1 MTRHIE
7 IIEPGSLTLV
17 EDLGRV
23 GHLAV
28 GVGRA
33 GAADVGSYR
42 LGGRLVGNV
51 DGAAAL
57 EVTFGGL
64 RLRAHGEV
72 VVCLTGAPS
81 PADVDGRV
89 QAHATPFT
97 LRDGQVLS
105 LRMPL
110 SGLRTYVSFRGGLA
124 VPTVLGSAS
133 TDTMSGL
140 GPEPVRAGQVFGIG
154 QRTEG
159 LPHVDHA
166 AVAPPPSG
174 TVELAVL
181 PGPRRDWF
189 AEPERLAQAEWIVSG
204 RSDRK
209 GLRLDGE
216 PIERHT
222 EWRDIELPS
231 EGMVRGAIQ
240 VPPSGLPVLFLNDHP
255 VTGGYPV
262 IGVVRSAHVDR
273 AAQLQPGQPVRF
285 RWESLHP
292 HRAFPS

>member
-1 MTRHIE
+1 MTRHVE
-7 IIEPGSLTLV
+7 IIEPGPLTLV
-17 EDLGRV
+17 QDLGRV

-42 LGGRLVGNV
+42 LGGRLVGNS
-51 DGAAAL
+51 DGCAAL

-64 RLRAHGEV
+64 SLRAHGDI
-72 VVCLTGAPS
+72 VVCLTGAPV
-81 PADVDGRV
+81 PAEVDGRA

-124 VPTVLGSAS
+124 VPQVLGSSS

-140 GPEPVRAGQVFGIG
+140 GPEPLRAGQRLEIG

-166 AVAPPPSG
+166 AVAPPAAG
-174 TVELAVL
+174 VVELAVL

-189 AEPERLAQAEWIVSG
+189 ADPGRLAAAEWVVSG

-209 GLRLDGE
+209 GIRFEGE

-222 EWRDIELPS
+222 QWRDAELPS

-240 VPPSGLPVLFLNDHP
+240 VPPNGLPVLFLNDHP

-273 AAQLQPGQPVRF
+273 AAQLQPGQQVRF
-285 RWESLHP
+285 RWEET
-292 HRAFPS
+292 R

>member
-7 IIEPGSLTLV
+7 IIEPGPLTLV
-17 EDLGRV
+17 QDLGRV

-42 LGGRLVGNV
+42 LGGRLVGNS
-51 DGAAAL
+51 DGCAAL

-64 RLRAHGEV
+64 SLRAHGDI
-72 VVCLTGAPS
+72 VVCLTGAPV
-81 PADVDGRV
+81 PAEVDGRA

-124 VPTVLGSAS
+124 VPQVLGSSS

-140 GPEPVRAGQVFGIG
+140 GPEPLRAGQRLEIG

-166 AVAPPPSG
+166 AVAPPAAG
-174 TVELAVL
+174 VVELAVL

-189 AEPERLAQAEWIVSG
+189 ADPGRLAAAEWVVSG

-209 GLRLDGE
+209 GIRFEGE

-222 EWRDIELPS
+222 QWRDAELPS

-240 VPPSGLPVLFLNDHP
+240 VPPNGLPVLFLNDHP

-273 AAQLQPGQPVRF
+273 AAQLQPGQQVRF
-285 RWESLHP
+285 RWEET
-292 HRAFPS
+292 R

>member
-7 IIEPGSLTLV
+7 IVDPGPLTLV

-33 GAADVGSYR
+33 GAADVASYL
-42 LGGRLVGNV
+42 LGGRLVGNP
-51 DGAAAL
+51 DGVAAL

-64 RLRAHGEV
+64 RFKAFGDLL
-72 VVCLTGAPS
+72 VCLTGAHAPGD
-81 PADVDGRV
+81 ADGRAV
-89 QAHATPFT
+89 PHAAPFT

-105 LRMPL
+105 LRMPS

-124 VPTVLGSAS
+124 LPGVLGSAAS
-133 TDTMSGL
+133 DTMSGL
-140 GPEPVRAGQVFGIG
+140 GPAPVRAGQTIEIG
-154 QRTEG
+154 RRTEA
-159 LPHVDHA
+159 LPHVD
-166 AVAPPPSG
+166 VAGVVPPPAG
-174 TVELAVL
+174 PVELAVL
-181 PGPRRDWF
+181 PGPRMDWF
-189 AEPERLAQAEWIVSG
+189 AHPESLAETKWAVSG

-209 GLRLDGE
+209 GIRLEGE

-222 EWRDIELPS
+222 QWRDAELPS

-240 VPPSGLPVLFLNDHP
+240 VPPNGRPVLFLNDHP

-273 AAQLQPGQPVRF
+273 AAQLRPGQGVRF
-285 RWESLHP
+285 RWEQ
-292 HRAFPS
+292 R